1 MRFLVCIQ
9 LASYESVAE
18 WLCSRIDRYATMPCY
33 ARPMLFAVNLL
44 SRSAGVTLASL
55 IEKTG
60 LVLMGRRVL
69 VLFCLP
75 FFVATVTVLRVFY
88 TL

>member
-1 MRFLVCIQ
+1 M
-9 LASYESVAE
+9 
-18 WLCSRIDRYATMPCY
+18 
-33 ARPMLFAVNLL
+33 FAVNLL
-44 SRSAGVTLASL
+44 SISAGVTLASL